1 MQIRYLLNGLTA
13 ATVDDGDQEYDIVL
27 EYPKGKCEDVMS
39 VMDYPIPTQTGK
51 LVTLHDVAD
60 VTYDSTLP
68 VLTRQDGQYSVTLT
82 ATTTDDAKYTA
93 ANAISASAEALDF
106 PAGVAVGEDA
116 RTSMQNDELSTMVS
130 ALLASLFLVFL
141 VMAVQFNSVKMS
153 IMVMIC
159 IPLCLIGSFTLVFL
173 TGRPMSMFGLMGFM
187 MLIGISVN
195 NGIYLVD
202 GTTQLRQTMPLEQAL
217 IEAGTTRLRPILM
230 TTLTTII
237 SMIPMIFTTS
247 PNLVMMKEMSYIV
260 IGGLIASTV
269 LAMFLVPP
277 FYLLMRGERVDG
289 SKRPPLFKK
298 KKSAKAPA
306 EAALSAAGSNAD
318 ET

>member
-1 MQIRYLLNGLTA
+1 M
-13 ATVDDGDQEYDIVL
+13 
-27 EYPKGKCEDVMS
+27 YPSFSNTDETK
-39 VMDYPIPTQTGK
+39 
-51 LVTLHDVAD
+51 
-60 VTYDSTLP
+60 
-68 VLTRQDGQYSVTLT
+68 YS
-82 ATTTDDAKYTA
+82 A
-93 ANAISASAEALDF
+93 ANAISAAAEALDF
-106 PAGVAVGEDA
+106 PAGVRVGEDT

-141 VMAVQFNSVKMS
+141 VMAVQFSSVKMS

-159 IPLCLIGSFTLVFL
+159 IPLCLIGSFALVFL

-202 GTTQLRQTMPLEQAL
+202 GTTQLRQTMSLEQAL

-247 PNLVMMKEMSYIV
+247 PNLVMMKEMSCIV
-260 IGGLIASTV
+260 IGGLIASTA

-289 SKRPPLFKK
+289 AKRPSRFRRKK
-298 KKSAKAPA
+298 A
-306 EAALSAAGSNAD
+306 EAESA
-318 ET
+318 TVK